1 MIRFIYA
8 DELHKFPVLKETMFR
23 DRAAQ
28 FKHRLHWSVTLDE
41 NGYEVDQYDALNP
54 LYTIWEDANGRHG
67 GSMRTLPTIGRTMV
81 NEHFLDL
88 TGGVEIASPFI
99 WECTRFCLAP
109 GAAPGVAAGLLMA
122 GCEMG
127 LRFGLEQ
134 AIGVFDARM
143 PRIYGR
149 IGWKPD
155 VIGSRGEAHDSIS
168 VGLWNISEQARA
180 EISRRSGI
188 PVSVVA
194 RWFDRSFDT
203 TFHDQAVAA

>member
-1 MIRFIYA
+1 
-8 DELHKFPVLKETMFR
+8 MFR

-155 VIGSRGEAHDSIS
+155 VIGSRGEAPDSIS

>member
-1 MIRFIYA
+1 
-8 DELHKFPVLKETMFR
+8 MFR